1 MQRDRICYLFTNLE
15 LRTVIC
21 YLLTFQTRAKQSL
34 WPQIEATFKQIDTAA
49 TELECFEALQK
60 QEMSAASHRIS
71 GIWEE
76 VQKQKELERTLQ
88 LRYGNLLGDL
98 EKMQKIM
105 VDRKAQA
112 QKEKEIA
119 AESHALQLAEVDCE
133 NSVPVTTSIEL
144 TGEQPNSSVGHENKT
159 NKAMDI
165 HTEKESVAVNLNI
178 GLPDN
183 KLPSAAGDASLPDNG
198 FEESDKSQ
206 TIDVPR
212 HENLGPDANG
222 SSDSVDGATIENDKC
237 STDIVEEIKVV
248 ETQHPVIENENNSD
262 MHSIN
267 LEAAAPASKDGPV
280 DDGNTGGTESNV

>member
-1 MQRDRICYLFTNLE
+1 TLQLQSWSALKLF
-15 LRTVIC
+15 
-21 YLLTFQTRAKQSL
+21 
-34 WPQIEATFKQIDTAA
+34 
-49 TELECFEALQK
+49 QK

-105 VDRKAQA
+105 VDRKTQA

-119 AESHALQLAEVDCE
+119 AESHALQLAEVEPNQNVGENADCSVEAVDCE